1 MHDIPD
7 HITDSSPHTDK
18 PEADPDAAY
27 DEERQ
32 RRIDAVTR
40 LVSDLNIM
48 IASIAKTNS
57 FDKIDMDRLL
67 KRARDQIWS
76 SVTHD
81 R

>member
-1 MHDIPD
+1 MQD
-7 HITDSSPHTDK
+7 HIADSKPLADK

-27 DEERQ
+27 DEARQ
-32 RRIDAVTR
+32 RLVDEDQR
-40 LVSDLNIM
+40 LISDLNIM

-67 KRARDQIWS
+67 KRARDRIY
-76 SVTHD
+76 D